1 MHFYGSSGR
10 GFKVSIF
17 TDNVVTILTSLALL
31 IAFFSLFIG
40 AVYWYVCHKEAR
52 ESHLIV
58 SGELDG
64 ARHRS

>member
-1 MHFYGSSGR
+1 M
-10 GFKVSIF
+10 SIF

-64 ARHRS
+64 VRHRS